1 MENRLDKSV
10 DRATFRPQSRTQQK
24 LTSQMQLMPEVECR
38 DMQFSFANV
47 LQVVVVVVQRVCTAA
62 EGNFKLCR
70 RVVWFHVI

>member
-47 LQVVVVVVQRVCTAA
+47 LQVVQRVCTAA

-70 RVVWFHVI
+70 TVVWFYVI